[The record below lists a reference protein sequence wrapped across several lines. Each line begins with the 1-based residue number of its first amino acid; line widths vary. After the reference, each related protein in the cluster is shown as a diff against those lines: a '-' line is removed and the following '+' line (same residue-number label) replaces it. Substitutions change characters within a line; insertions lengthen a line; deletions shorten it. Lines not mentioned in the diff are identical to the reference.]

1 MPLPWR
7 PGWSPISIDRT
18 SVHASYHLQHLQAR
32 SLNRTSDG
40 TDEDAVL
47 MLLTARS
54 NSQRQEIKEAYKKS
68 YKKDLV
74 SALKSELEGLFESLI
89 VALMTP
95 PVSYDASLL
104 RKALKVAPLAC
115 YLSMLACYRNMLSCY
130 LSMLACYLNMLS
142 CYLNML
148 SCYLNMLSCYL
159 NMLSCYLSMLACYR
173 NMLSCYLSMLSCYLN
188 MLSCYLNMLSCYL
201 SMLAC
206 YLSML
211 ACYLNMLS
219 CYLNMLSCYL
229 NMLSCY
235 LNMLTCYLNM
245 LSCYLNMLTCYL
257 NMLACYLNML
267 SCYLNMLTCYLNM
280 LSCYL
285 NMLSCYLNML
295 TCYLNMLA
303 CYLNMLSCYLNML
316 TCYLNMLACYLNML
330 SCYLSM
336 LSCYLSMLACYL
348 NMLSCYRNMLTELKP
363 VVIGCEGAGT
373 DDEVLVEILAS
384 RSGEQMKEISRAY
397 KKEFG
402 GKLEK
407 DIMSDTSGHYEK
419 LLLLLLQG
427 NREEGVN
434 EGKIEKDAKDLF
446 EAGASKMGTD
456 EEVFISILGK
466 RSHEHLRQV
475 FTAYKKLSGT
485 DIEESCAGTDDGTLI
500 RVMVSRSEVDL
511 LDIREAFCRTYKASL
526 HNTIKEDTKGDYGKA
541 LLYLCGG
548 NDAIGAF

>member
-1 MPLPWR
+1 
-7 PGWSPISIDRT
+7 
-18 SVHASYHLQHLQAR
+18 
-32 SLNRTSDG
+32 
-40 TDEDAVL
+40 
-47 MLLTARS
+47 
-54 NSQRQEIKEAYKKS
+54 
-68 YKKDLV
+68 
-74 SALKSELEGLFESLI
+74 
-89 VALMTP
+89 
-95 PVSYDASLL
+95 
-104 RKALKVAPLAC
+104 
-115 YLSMLACYRNMLSCY
+115 MLS
-130 LSMLACYLNMLS
+130 
-142 CYLNML
+142 
-148 SCYLNMLSCYL
+148 
-159 NMLSCYLSMLACYR
+159 
-173 NMLSCYLSMLSCYLN
+173 
-188 MLSCYLNMLSCYL
+188 
-201 SMLAC
+201 C

-245 LSCYLNMLTCYL
+245 LSCYLS
-257 NMLACYLNML
+257 MLA
-267 SCYLNMLTCYLNM
+267 CYLNM

-295 TCYLNMLA
+295 S

-316 TCYLNMLACYLNML
+316 SCYLNML
-330 SCYLSM
+330 S
-336 LSCYLSMLACYL
+336 CYL

-384 RSGEQMKEISRAY
+384 Q
-397 KKEFG
+397 FG

-466 RSHEHLRQV
+466 RSHEHLRQ
-475 FTAYKKLSGT
+475 
-485 DIEESCAGTDDGTLI
+485 
-500 RVMVSRSEVDL
+500 
-511 LDIREAFCRTYKASL
+511 
-526 HNTIKEDTKGDYGKA
+526 
-541 LLYLCGG
+541 
-548 NDAIGAF
+548 